1 MLLSVTEFVMKFK
14 VSMSGNSNYLE
25 KFLKRE
31 QNNAHKDLL
40 DLYAKKGVEALK
52 RTTPVDSGHYI
63 LDSRYTPP
71 AIMDKILKQL
81 YGTGSTRGVMPSADQ
96 LNNLIQTAL
105 HGFGHAPFG
114 RVPFGRAP

>member
-1 MLLSVTEFVMKFK
+1 MYNCVCLRADRKYETVNADPELDTFEFDINTAPD
-14 VSMSGNSNYLE
+14 MSIPGME
-25 KFLKRE
+25 
-31 QNNAHKDLL
+31 
-40 DLYAKKGVEALK
+40 
-52 RTTPVDSGHYI
+52 SGHYI

-81 YGTGSTRGVMPSADQ
+81 YGSGSTRGTMLSANQ
-96 LNNLIQTAL
+96 LYNLIQTAL